1 MQASLLVFALHNSK
15 LEGYQEVPDE
25 TGGPDMKAGTGTM
38 KPGKKP
44 RAGAKAKP
52 PLRVRHEPPT
62 LDEAIY
68 AAQGLSD
75 KLSEQIEIAASLMG
89 LSAEEVGPRVRAQAS
104 PRGAVREL
112 VMRGAAGTE
121 RRVVVERK
129 TPRRFQPP
137 MRPADFRS

>member
-1 MQASLLVFALHNSK
+1 MQASLLVFALHNSNLGRYQG
-15 LEGYQEVPDE
+15 LE
-25 TGGPDMKAGTGTM
+25 MKVGTTTM

-44 RAGAKAKP
+44 KAGAKSKP

-62 LDEAIY
+62 LDEAIF

-89 LSAEEVGPRVRAQAS
+89 LSVEEVGPRVRAQAS
-104 PRGAVREL
+104 PRGSVRQL
-112 VMRGAAGTE
+112 VLRGAAGTE

-137 MRPADFRS
+137 LRPADFRS

>member
-1 MQASLLVFALHNSK
+1 MQACLLVFALHNSK
-15 LEGYQEVPDE
+15 LGGYQ
-25 TGGPDMKAGTGTM
+25 GLDMNAGTASM
-38 KPGKKP
+38 KPGKKAK
-44 RAGAKAKP
+44 AGAKAKP

-62 LDEAIY
+62 LDEAIF

-112 VMRGAAGTE
+112 VLRGAAGTE

-137 MRPADFRS
+137 LRPADFRS

>member
-1 MQASLLVFALHNSK
+1 
-15 LEGYQEVPDE
+15 
-25 TGGPDMKAGTGTM
+25 MKAGTGTM

-44 RAGAKAKP
+44 KAGAKAKP

-62 LDEAIY
+62 LDEAIF

-89 LSAEEVGPRVRAQAS
+89 LSAEEVSPRVRAQAS

-112 VMRGAAGTE
+112 VLRGAAGTE